1 MSFNDL
7 ERGTRSPRSGTGS
20 PAADPEFTRLKDTVS
35 LQVFKI
41 QSNVTGIQKLVDK
54 LGGAG
59 DQENMRNT
67 L

>member
-7 ERGTRSPRSGTGS
+7 ERGTSRPSSV
-20 PAADPEFTRLKDTVS
+20 DPEFQRLKDSVS

-59 DQENMRNT
+59 DQESMRNT

>member
-7 ERGTRSPRSGTGS
+7 ERGNRSSGTAS

-59 DQENMRNT
+59 DQENMRSK